1 MNREN
6 LKKYRY
12 SQKWITR
19 QLERYEEQRTMVLN
33 ITSSLDG
40 MPKAKNKTNYSL
52 ENLLDSY
59 NELIEILKQDQ
70 EKQNKIILQIR
81 EVEEPY
87 RTILTDKYILGMSL
101 EEISVDIAYSY
112 DRTCKMH
119 GVALNKFDELDK
131 VVSKCQDRSV

>member
-1 MNREN
+1 MTRED
-6 LKKYRY
+6 LKKYRHA
-12 SQKWITR
+12 QNWINR

-59 NELIEILKQDQ
+59 NELINILKQDQ

>member
-1 MNREN
+1 MDRED
-6 LKKYRY
+6 LKKYKY

-19 QLERYEEQRTMVLN
+19 QLEKYEEQRTVVLN

-52 ENLLDSY
+52 ENLMDSY
-59 NELIEILKQDQ
+59 DNLLKILKDDQDKQNEIL
-70 EKQNKIILQIR
+70 LQIR

-119 GVALNKFDELDK
+119 GVALNKFDELNK